1 MLDLDHGNYPMVT
14 SSNCCVGGTICGAN
28 VPIGAVK
35 NVILVDKAYN
45 SRVGNGPFPTEVS
58 SSFDINNPLEG
69 DTIRE
74 LGHEYGTTTNRPRRC
89 GWMDTVILKTELYQ
103 SGGDF
108 LCLNH

>member
-1 MLDLDHGNYPMVT
+1 MVT

-74 LGHEYGTTTNRPRRC
+74 LVMNMVLQLIDHDVVD
-89 GWMDTVILKTELYQ
+89 GWIQ
-103 SGGDF
+103 
-108 LCLNH
+108 